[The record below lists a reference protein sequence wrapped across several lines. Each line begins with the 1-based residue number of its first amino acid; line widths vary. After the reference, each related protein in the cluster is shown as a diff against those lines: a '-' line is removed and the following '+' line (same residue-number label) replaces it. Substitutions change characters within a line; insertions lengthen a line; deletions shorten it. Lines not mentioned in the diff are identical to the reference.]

1 MQKYIGIILLLFF
14 GAGVHAQNNIKSWEY
29 WFNSDYASVVN
40 EDVAG
45 IHTLEVNEMIDVSTL
60 GDGLHTLSFR
70 FKDAR
75 GVWGPP
81 QTRFFIK
88 YPWTGASA
96 TQLISEYEYRVD
108 NSNGD
113 AVGGDETTGYT
124 HVALETPVSP
134 AEIALTID
142 LREHPKGEYYI
153 HFRAKDTRGLWGSL
167 VTKSMTKEAF
177 PVAAFSP
184 STATHC
190 VNSAVQFV
198 NESIDADTWLW
209 DFGDGT
215 TSTDFEPEH
224 VFSGAGDF
232 EVSLTATD
240 SESGRENTIT
250 QTLTINPTYSSQLPS
265 AENVIA
271 YYPFNGNANDES
283 GNEHHGAVNGATLAP
298 DRFGKSDGAYVFD
311 GVDDYIDLGDWENG
325 GAMSFAF
332 WARWDAF
339 NWYSRI
345 IDLGNGSSSDNIV
358 ICNHQDNNNLFF
370 SIFLGSSDTKF
381 SASGITLNQWDF
393 YTATVDG
400 SGVMTLYKNGI
411 QIGQYNGVTPNYM
424 LRTKQYIG
432 KSNFTS
438 NDDEYFEGAIDEIT
452 IYDIAL
458 APEEVQEVFEKSQNS
473 IPPVNMEI
481 CESETPFIFGGQELS
496 ESGTYTEAF
505 QTVHGCDSVVTVNL
519 QVNPV
524 YDVMYSGDDAIPDY
538 LVNETFEEIPLNTFP
553 DDWVIRYAGTGADD
567 HFVVDDPVKNGVH
580 ALKVSGS
587 GWAANLSK
595 PVENIPDNVVLEG
608 WMRAEDVASSDRNG
622 LGIGNPDVGSWGAYW
637 GRVEFYNG
645 NLITF
650 NYTGNAGGYG
660 TQYVLQPASPNT
672 WYHVKI
678 EADAAAGTYKVYIDG
693 QQASSATGGSTTTE
707 FPLLTSIS
715 ATSAELYGN
724 GMIYFDDI
732 RMYEGGAHP
741 VVICESETP
750 YIFGDQELTESG
762 TYTETFQTI
771 HGCDS
776 VVTLNLVVNP
786 TYNHTDAQTICEGET
801 YVFGTQNLTTPG
813 EYTEVFE
820 SVDGCDSTVVLT
832 LTVNPG
838 YNHTDEQTICEGET
852 YVFGTQN
859 LTTSGEYT
867 EVFESVD
874 GCDSTVVLTLTVNPG
889 YNHTDEQTI
898 CEGETY
904 VFGTQNLTTPGE
916 YTEVFE
922 SVDGC
927 DSTVVLTLTVN
938 PGYNHTDEQTI
949 CEGKTYVFGTQN
961 LTTPGEYT
969 EVFESVNGCDSTVV
983 LTLTVNPGYNHTETA
998 TICEGETYVFGTQNL
1013 TTSGEYTEVF
1023 ESVDGCDSTVV
1034 LTLTLNPGYNHTET
1048 ATICE
1053 GETYVFGTQNLTT
1066 SGEYTEVF
1074 KSVNGCDSTVVLT
1087 LTVNPGYNHTDEQTI
1102 CEGET
1107 YVFGT
1112 QNLTTSGEYTEVFES
1127 VDGCDSTVV
1136 LTLTVNPDYNHTDE
1150 QTICEGETYVFG
1162 TQNLTT
1168 PGEYTEVFESVDGCD
1183 STVVL
1188 TLTVN
1193 PGYNHTDE
1201 QTICEGKTYVFG
1213 TQNLTTS
1220 GEYTEVFE
1228 SVNGCDSTVVL
1239 TLTVNPWYNHTE
1251 TATICEGETYV
1262 FGTQNLTTSGEYT
1275 EVFESVDGC
1284 DSTVVLTLTV
1294 NPGYNHTETATIC
1307 EGETYVFG
1315 TQNLT
1320 TSGEY
1325 TEVFES
1331 VDGCDSTVVLTLTV
1345 NPGYNHTETATIC
1358 EGETYV
1364 FGTQNLTTSGEYTE
1378 VFESVNGCDS
1388 VVTLT
1393 LTVNPMY
1400 EETVEVTI
1408 HEDELP
1414 YIFGGEN
1421 LNEGGV
1427 YTKTFTS
1434 VAGCDSIVTLTL
1446 KVLEYSVPVAVCNPI
1461 TIYLNETGNYSLSSV
1476 DLKNIAAGSSDAHT
1490 AFADLILSV
1499 TPDAFTCADAG
1510 NDVDVMVIV
1519 TNEDNYS
1526 DTCYTSVSVEDN
1538 IAPKVDCHD
1547 LEVYLGEKGEAF
1559 IDVNKIYSDA
1569 YDACGIKNIKTSRE
1583 VFTCDDL
1590 GYNYFSVSV
1599 TDFNQNKTSCL
1610 NILAVFDTIRPVFG
1624 TVDDIEVAAPEGECK
1639 TTIDYPEIPA
1649 GDNCGVENLFLYE
1662 GLGPD
1667 GEFPVGTTTERW
1679 VAVDA
1684 SGNSDTL
1691 TFEVKISDTPS
1702 APGLDAIP
1710 DVEVEEDADWVTV
1723 TVTGISDGSE
1733 CEEYP
1738 LGFIFSAENDQL
1750 IESYLTEYVTGEEMA
1765 YLKLLPSPDAT
1776 GESNATL
1783 TVTNSETGQET
1794 GIDFILRI
1802 TPVNDPPYL
1811 VHPVQDLEMKAGDSL
1826 EVVFNPEKGIIFDDV
1841 DEDDILQL
1849 SVRPEDGTTLPE
1861 WLVFR
1866 NDSLLA
1872 FPAAADTGCV
1882 ELLLVA
1888 TDLTGEEV
1896 NSPFMLC
1903 VDFSVGTNLFAEQ
1916 GIKIYPNPTTGKVY
1930 IELSGLADRRADV
1943 SVVNILGQKVLH
1955 KIYQSEGHW
1964 EIDLSNQ
1971 VSGIYLLKI
1980 RGNGIG
1986 FNRKIVLNREE

>member
-14 GAGVHAQNNIKSWEY
+14 GAGVYAQNNIKSWEY

-45 IHTLEVNEMIDVSTL
+45 IQKLDVNEMIDVSTL
-60 GDGLHTLSFR
+60 GDGMHTVSFR

-75 GVWGPP
+75 GIWGPP

-96 TQLISEYEYRVD
+96 TQLISEYEYRMD
-108 NSNGD
+108 DSNGD
-113 AVGGDETTGYT
+113 AVGGDETTGFT
-124 HVALETPVSP
+124 HIALETPVSP

-142 LREHPKGEYYI
+142 LREHPKGDYYI

-177 PVAAFSP
+177 PVAAFSTF
-184 STATHC
+184 TATHC

-215 TSTDFEPEH
+215 TSADFEPEH
-224 VFSGAGDF
+224 VFPGAGDY

-240 SESGRENTIT
+240 SESGIEDIIIQTI
-250 QTLTINPTYSSQLPS
+250 TINP
-265 AENVIA
+265 A
-271 YYPFNGNANDES
+271 YETEES
-283 GNEHHGAVNGATLAP
+283 V
-298 DRFGKSDGAYVFD
+298 
-311 GVDDYIDLGDWENG
+311 
-325 GAMSFAF
+325 
-332 WARWDAF
+332 
-339 NWYSRI
+339 
-345 IDLGNGSSSDNIV
+345 
-358 ICNHQDNNNLFF
+358 
-370 SIFLGSSDTKF
+370 
-381 SASGITLNQWDF
+381 
-393 YTATVDG
+393 
-400 SGVMTLYKNGI
+400 
-411 QIGQYNGVTPNYM
+411 
-424 LRTKQYIG
+424 
-432 KSNFTS
+432 
-438 NDDEYFEGAIDEIT
+438 
-452 IYDIAL
+452 
-458 APEEVQEVFEKSQNS
+458 
-473 IPPVNMEI
+473 EI
-481 CESETPFIFGGQELS
+481 CEGDVYTWNGLDYAETGSYNEVLTS
-496 ESGTYTEAF
+496 
-505 QTVHGCDSVVTVNL
+505 VNGCDSVVTLNL

-622 LGIGNPDVGSWGAYW
+622 LGIGNPNVGSWGAYW

-750 YIFGDQELTESG
+750 YIFGNQELTESG

-776 VVTLNLVVNP
+776 VVTLNLIVNP
-786 TYNHTDAQTICEGET
+786 T
-801 YVFGTQNLTTPG
+801 
-813 EYTEVFE
+813 
-820 SVDGCDSTVVLT
+820 
-832 LTVNPG
+832 

-874 GCDSTVVLTLTVNPG
+874 GCDSTVVLTLTVNPV

-898 CEGETY
+898 CKGETY
-904 VFGTQNLTTPGE
+904 VFGTRNLTTPGE
-916 YTEVFE
+916 YT
-922 SVDGC
+922 
-927 DSTVVLTLTVN
+927 
-938 PGYNHTDEQTI
+938 HT
-949 CEGKTYVFGTQN
+949 FN
-961 LTTPGEYT
+961 
-969 EVFESVNGCDSTVV
+969 
-983 LTLTVNPGYNHTETA
+983 
-998 TICEGETYVFGTQNL
+998 
-1013 TTSGEYTEVF
+1013 
-1023 ESVDGCDSTVV
+1023 
-1034 LTLTLNPGYNHTET
+1034 
-1048 ATICE
+1048 
-1053 GETYVFGTQNLTT
+1053 
-1066 SGEYTEVF
+1066 
-1074 KSVNGCDSTVVLT
+1074 
-1087 LTVNPGYNHTDEQTI
+1087 
-1102 CEGET
+1102 
-1107 YVFGT
+1107 
-1112 QNLTTSGEYTEVFES
+1112 
-1127 VDGCDSTVV
+1127 
-1136 LTLTVNPDYNHTDE
+1136 
-1150 QTICEGETYVFG
+1150 
-1162 TQNLTT
+1162 
-1168 PGEYTEVFESVDGCD
+1168 
-1183 STVVL
+1183 
-1188 TLTVN
+1188 
-1193 PGYNHTDE
+1193 
-1201 QTICEGKTYVFG
+1201 
-1213 TQNLTTS
+1213 
-1220 GEYTEVFE
+1220 
-1228 SVNGCDSTVVL
+1228 
-1239 TLTVNPWYNHTE
+1239 
-1251 TATICEGETYV
+1251 
-1262 FGTQNLTTSGEYT
+1262 
-1275 EVFESVDGC
+1275 
-1284 DSTVVLTLTV
+1284 
-1294 NPGYNHTETATIC
+1294 
-1307 EGETYVFG
+1307 
-1315 TQNLT
+1315 
-1320 TSGEY
+1320 
-1325 TEVFES
+1325 
-1331 VDGCDSTVVLTLTV
+1331 
-1345 NPGYNHTETATIC
+1345 
-1358 EGETYV
+1358 
-1364 FGTQNLTTSGEYTE
+1364 
-1378 VFESVNGCDS
+1378 SVNGCDS

-1393 LTVNPMY
+1393 LTVKPVYN
-1400 EETVEVTI
+1400 ETVEVTI

-1414 YIFGGEN
+1414 YIFGGES
-1421 LNEGGV
+1421 LDESGV
-1427 YTKTFTS
+1427 YTKTFAS
-1434 VAGCDSIVTLTL
+1434 VAGCDSIVTLSLT
-1446 KVLEYSVPVAVCNPI
+1446 VLEYSVPVAVCNPV
-1461 TIYLNETGNYSLSSV
+1461 TIYLNETGNYSLSRA
-1476 DLKNIAAGSSDAHT
+1476 DMENIAAGSSDAHT

-1526 DTCYTSVSVEDN
+1526 DTCYTTVSVEDN
-1538 IAPKVDCHD
+1538 IAPQVDCHD

-1702 APGLDAIP
+1702 APGLDVIP

-1750 IESYLTEYVTGEEMA
+1750 IASYQTEYVTGEEVA

-1826 EVVFNPEKGIIFDDV
+1826 EVVFNPEKGFIFDDV

-1849 SVRPEDGTTLPE
+1849 SVQPEDGTTLPE

-1872 FPAAADTGCV
+1872 FPAAADTGCI

-1888 TDLTGEEV
+1888 TDVAGEKV
-1896 NSPFMLC
+1896 DSPFMLC
-1903 VDFSVGTNLFAEQ
+1903 VDFSVGTNLLAEQ
-1916 GIKIYPNPTTGKVY
+1916 EIKIYPNPTTGKVY
-1930 IELSGLADRRADV
+1930 IELSGLANRRADV

-1955 KIYQSEGHW
+1955 KTYQSEGRW

-1971 VSGIYLLKI
+1971 VSGMYLLKI
-1980 RGNGIG
+1980 RGNGIDV
-1986 FNRKIVLNREE
+1986 NRKIVLNREE

>member
-1034 LTLTLNPGYNHTET
+1034 LTLT
-1048 ATICE
+1048 
-1053 GETYVFGTQNLTT
+1053 
-1066 SGEYTEVF
+1066 
-1074 KSVNGCDSTVVLT
+1074 
-1087 LTVNPGYNHTDEQTI
+1087 
-1102 CEGET
+1102 
-1107 YVFGT
+1107 
-1112 QNLTTSGEYTEVFES
+1112 
-1127 VDGCDSTVV
+1127 
-1136 LTLTVNPDYNHTDE
+1136 
-1150 QTICEGETYVFG
+1150 
-1162 TQNLTT
+1162 
-1168 PGEYTEVFESVDGCD
+1168 
-1183 STVVL
+1183 
-1188 TLTVN
+1188 
-1193 PGYNHTDE
+1193 
-1201 QTICEGKTYVFG
+1201 
-1213 TQNLTTS
+1213 
-1220 GEYTEVFE
+1220 
-1228 SVNGCDSTVVL
+1228 
-1239 TLTVNPWYNHTE
+1239 
-1251 TATICEGETYV
+1251 
-1262 FGTQNLTTSGEYT
+1262 
-1275 EVFESVDGC
+1275 
-1284 DSTVVLTLTV
+1284 
-1294 NPGYNHTETATIC
+1294 
-1307 EGETYVFG
+1307 
-1315 TQNLT
+1315 
-1320 TSGEY
+1320 
-1325 TEVFES
+1325 
-1331 VDGCDSTVVLTLTV
+1331 V